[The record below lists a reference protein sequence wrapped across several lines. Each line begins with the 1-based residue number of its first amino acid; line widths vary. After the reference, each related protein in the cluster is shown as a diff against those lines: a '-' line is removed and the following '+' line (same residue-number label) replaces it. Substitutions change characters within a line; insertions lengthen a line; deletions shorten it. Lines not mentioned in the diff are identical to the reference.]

1 MKFEP
6 KQIIKSIG
14 MLLLLALLSVA
25 ITMLLMRL
33 SPLALF
39 CSIFLIFFI
48 SLAGT
53 YVHVLRM
60 IAVVDRSILNLEKRI
75 KLNYDH
81 DIIKPEKKP
90 FRRFQNFDILFN
102 HYDEAINKTLI
113 EQEEIEI
120 KLKELERINIFKN
133 HTLDTLLKVNHLFL
147 NLNDSND
154 YYDMILKSAIEV
166 IENASKGSL
175 LLYNTN
181 TNTYEYQTCVGY
193 DLETLQKVTMALEE
207 TFLYKNSAGSNE
219 DPMIINNIREFDLSS
234 LDDERINNIEEAGGL
249 EIEAVLSAP
258 IVIDGQIFAIINIDS
273 EIPHAFDEI
282 DLQLIH
288 FFASQIAIALKN
300 KYLVDE
306 TVNMSRYDKLTGA
319 YNRNYF
325 EKLLTAHREH
335 ALESLEPYAIV
346 LCDLNYLKL
355 INDSFGHSAGD
366 AILMEFSHMITSSIR
381 ESDVL
386 SRIGGDEFVILLRN
400 ISLIHAEEKMSQ
412 VFEKLKDHRIEYQG
426 NDLPVSFSY
435 GISASPDDS
444 MIYDILVKIA
454 DIRMYKFK
462 EKFKSEN
469 PKLLSLI
476 NTM

>member
-1 MKFEP
+1 MINNR
-6 KQIIKSIG
+6 KQLIITALVI
-14 MLLLLALLSVA
+14 LLIALFSAILTVFLLK
-25 ITMLLMRL
+25 L
-33 SPLALF
+33 SPISL
-39 CSIFLIFFI
+39 FI
-48 SLAGT
+48 SLFTIFLLSISGT
-53 YVHVLRM
+53 YVHIVQM
-60 IAVVDRSILNLEKRI
+60 ISMVDRSIANIEKRL
-75 KLNYDH
+75 KLDPNHHFFKYNN
-81 DIIKPEKKP
+81 KP
-90 FRRFQNFDILFN
+90 FLKLQKFDKLFN
-102 HYDEAINKTLI
+102 HYDETIQKTIL
-113 EQEEIEI
+113 EQEEIET

-154 YYDMILKSAIEV
+154 YYNMILKSAIEV
-166 IENASKGSL
+166 IEHASKGSL
-175 LLYNTN
+175 LLFNSETN
-181 TNTYEYQTCVGY
+181 SYVYSTCVGY
-193 DLETLQKVTMALEE
+193 DLKELQKVTMTLEE
-207 TFLYKNSAGSNE
+207 TFLYKNSGGNFE
-219 DPMIINNIREFDLSS
+219 DPIIIRNMREFDLRS
-234 LDDERINNIEEAGGL
+234 LDPERNESIEKAGGMEIEE
-249 EIEAVLSAP
+249 VLSAP

-273 EIPHAFDEI
+273 ETPDAFDDI

-325 EKLLTAHREH
+325 EKVLSAHREH
-335 ALESLEPYAIV
+335 ALESLEPYALV

-366 AILMEFSHMITSSIR
+366 AILREFSRMITGSIR
-381 ESDVL
+381 ETDIL

-400 ISLIHAEEKMSQ
+400 ISLIHAEEKMAQ
-412 VFEKLKDHRIEYQG
+412 IFDKIKDHRIEYQG
-426 NDLPVSFSY
+426 HDLPVSFSY
-435 GISASPDDS
+435 GISSSPDDS

-476 NTM
+476 NAL

>member
-1 MKFEP
+1 MK
-6 KQIIKSIG
+6 IKSKQLIIYVSII
-14 MLLLLALLSVA
+14 LLIVLLSVMFTL
-25 ITMLLMRL
+25 ILTKF
-33 SPLALF
+33 SPIIAF
-39 CSIFLIFFI
+39 ILIFFI
-48 SLAGT
+48 FAFTITSI
-53 YVHVLRM
+53 YIHVLR
-60 IAVVDRSILNLEKRI
+60 VVSIISRSILNLEKHI
-75 KLNYDH
+75 QPSD
-81 DIIKPEKKP
+81 DP
-90 FRRFQNFDILFN
+90 FRVEIDKNPFLNFQKINQLFI
-102 HYDEAINKTLI
+102 HYDDVINKTLF
-113 EQEEIEI
+113 EQEVIET
-120 KLKELERINIFKN
+120 KLKDLERINIFKN

-147 NLNDSND
+147 NLSDSND
-154 YYDMILKSAIEV
+154 YYDILLKSAIEV

-175 LLYNTN
+175 LLFNN
-181 TNTYEYQTCVGY
+181 ETNTYKYHTCVGY
-193 DLETLQKVTMALEE
+193 DLKELQKVTMTLEE
-207 TFLYKNSAGSNE
+207 TFLYKNSIGNYE
-219 DPMIINNIREFDLSS
+219 DPIIIRNMREFDLKS
-234 LDDERINNIEEAGGL
+234 LDSLRNESIEKAGGMEIEE
-249 EIEAVLSAP
+249 VLSAP

-273 EIPHAFDEI
+273 VIPNAFDEV
-282 DLQLIH
+282 DQQLIH

-325 EKLLTAHREH
+325 EKILTDHREH

-366 AILMEFSHMITSSIR
+366 AILREFSRMITSSIR

-400 ISLIHAEEKMSQ
+400 ISLAHAEEKMSQ
-412 VFEKLKDHRIEYQG
+412 VFEKIKDHRIEYQG
-426 NDLPVSFSY
+426 SDLPVSFSY

-462 EKFKSEN
+462 EKYKSEN
-469 PKLLSLI
+469 PKLLSII